1 MQSPRAIGETAV
13 ERWRDRQRSRTAAS
27 ESSSVSR
34 QLKAANER
42 PRTVKEAASELGLS
56 VHTIRAWVAARRIA
70 HVRLGRAVRI
80 PAAAIRQLLD
90 DNTVPAIDER

>member
-1 MQSPRAIGETAV
+1 MQSPQAVGETAV
-13 ERWRDRQRSRTAAS
+13 ERWRERQRSRTVAS
-27 ESSSVSR
+27 ESSSASR
-34 QLKAANER
+34 QLKVVNER
-42 PRTVKEAASELGLS
+42 PRTVSAAASELGLS
-56 VHTIRAWVAARRIA
+56 VHTIRAWVATRRTA